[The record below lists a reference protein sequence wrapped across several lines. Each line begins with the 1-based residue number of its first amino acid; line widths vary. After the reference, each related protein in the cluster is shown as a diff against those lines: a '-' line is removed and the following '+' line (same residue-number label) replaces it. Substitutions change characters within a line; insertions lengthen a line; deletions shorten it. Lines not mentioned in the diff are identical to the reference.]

1 MVIIS
6 FDAFGAIEVK
16 AFFFL
21 SLDYTI
27 GLFACI
33 LEASLFWS
41 SIAA

>member
-6 FDAFGAIEVK
+6 FDAFGAIEVN
-16 AFFFL
+16 AFFL